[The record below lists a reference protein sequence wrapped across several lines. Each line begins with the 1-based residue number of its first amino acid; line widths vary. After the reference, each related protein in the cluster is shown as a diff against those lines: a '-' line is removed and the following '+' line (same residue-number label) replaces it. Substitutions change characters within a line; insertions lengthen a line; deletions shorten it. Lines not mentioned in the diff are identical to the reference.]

1 MGFLWLTADVVHPLS
16 LHFYVSSPHT
26 FTTSIFFI
34 LLPGVRTTGLKTRV
48 KKQLRSFHFI
58 LYSAESL
65 SNASLDTY
73 PLLDTNFYSFF
84 FFLFVVSPL
93 MGPWTWKFFQLQ
105 TQYHQEISS
114 LLVLLQSVWQTTFW
128 FFSFMSRLKINR
140 FAFVKLHAH

>member
-16 LHFYVSSPHT
+16 LHYCVSSPHT

-34 LLPGVRTTGLKTRV
+34 LLTGVRITGLKTRV
-48 KKQLRSFHFI
+48 KEQLRSFRFI

-65 SNASLDTY
+65 SNALSVTGY
-73 PLLDTNFYSFF
+73 KLLPF

-114 LLVLLQSVWQTTFW
+114 LLLLLQSAWQTTFW